1 MLRITIYLRLR
12 VIEVEMIF
20 SVEWSCWPE
29 RSSKCARR
37 DISCLRMHVYRLIG
51 KGANVDFDSEAFC
64 YLYKKKEQDEG
75 GAFFRPRRDCSTM
88 LKRGLLSVLGLAGL
102 VRADPYNTFDGPGF
116 PACLNV
122 AAVHNPT
129 TIDQAV
135 AIVKDAS
142 ARGIPVRA
150 SGNGHMWYDTMCSDD
165 PRTIIIRTE
174 NLNRISDLVLDGDK
188 GSVVVEGGVTFNQV
202 AEWLHQRNASLGY
215 TLVNWNITLG
225 GAMAMGAHRSSLGED
240 SQVSTSALSFD
251 IINGKGELVHLDRDQ
266 SSDTWLAATTSL
278 GLMGIIVRIKMEILK
293 DFKVYANQET
303 VDEKD
308 VLNGDIYA
316 EISPF
321 VTANYWWWPGP
332 KKFHKRTYG
341 VVPITRSGNA
351 FQSTF
356 SVTEFEAN
364 LAKSLLD
371 AGQNSSLQNFIT
383 EGIFYALWR
392 APNFREKTNNL
403 PLISWPVHGYAYD
416 VLIGG
421 LYPDYKTQWD
431 YGMRGLTY
439 EIAVPVTLAN
449 PLLKRVRQLFD
460 ESAAEGKAVTSTYRS
475 GINIKFGKA
484 FDSLL
489 GQTTTLQS
497 NKTYDWSK
505 GAIMFD
511 FPSYRPTTGDHSRYN
526 EPWYDRMQK
535 ALIDEFP
542 TRVHWS
548 KVTREV
554 IQYSVKNLDPELLR
568 RFAAVRKEF
577 DPQGTFKSVVGDR
590 IFRAAFICLFSIEL
604 VVVDDDHAISIY
616 EHPMIRFI
624 LVQNRQGKTR
634 LSKWYVPYDDDE
646 KVRLRGEVHR
656 LVAPRDQKY
665 QSNFVEFRNYKV
677 VYRRYAGLFFCLC
690 VDAND
695 NELAYLEAI
704 HLFVEILDTFFDN
717 VCELDLVFNF
727 YKVYAILD
735 EIFLAGEIE
744 ETSKDVVLSRLEEL
758 EKLE

>member
-1 MLRITIYLRLR
+1 
-12 VIEVEMIF
+12 
-20 SVEWSCWPE
+20 
-29 RSSKCARR
+29 
-37 DISCLRMHVYRLIG
+37 
-51 KGANVDFDSEAFC
+51 
-64 YLYKKKEQDEG
+64 
-75 GAFFRPRRDCSTM
+75 M
-88 LKRGLLSVLGLAGL
+88 LKRGLLSVLGLVAL

-116 PACLNV
+116 PACRNV

-129 TIDQAV
+129 TIDEAV

-150 SGNGHMWYDTMCSDD
+150 SGLPSKDERDAHHRTIADDTMCSDD

-174 NLNRISDLVLDGDK
+174 NLNRISDLVLDGDT

-202 AEWLHQRNASLGY
+202 AEWLHQRGASLGY

-251 IINGKGELVHLDRDQ
+251 IINGKGDLVHLDRDQ
-266 SSDTWLAATTSL
+266 TSDTWLAATTSL

-303 VDEKD
+303 VEERD

-341 VVPITRSGNA
+341 VVPITRAGNA

-364 LAKSLLD
+364 LATSLLD

-392 APNFREKTNNL
+392 APNFREKSNNL

-526 EPWYDRMQK
+526 EPW
-535 ALIDEFP
+535 
-542 TRVHWS
+542 VHWS
-548 KVTREV
+548 KVTREI

-577 DPQGTFKSVVGDR
+577 DPQGTFKSVVGDL
-590 IFRAAFICLFSIEL
+590 IHFSLLHLIDPN
-604 VVVDDDHAISIY
+604 VK
-616 EHPMIRFI
+616 
-624 LVQNRQGKTR
+624 NRQGKTR

-717 VCELDLVFNF
+717 V
-727 YKVYAILD
+727 YAILD